1 MRLSIVAFAL
11 VAAQLPAAVP
21 ATEQPQSPPAKSQR
35 LEDIAWPEAERLL
48 TPDAVVV
55 IPLGAASKEHGPH
68 LALGN
73 DRKLADYLTNRVI
86 DSNVVVVAPTLTYHY
101 YPAFLEYPGSTS
113 LTLDTARE
121 HTVEVVR
128 SLARYG
134 PRRFYILNT
143 GISTLRALQPA
154 AAALAG
160 DGLLLRYTAF
170 ADRIERAARG
180 IREQAGG
187 THADEIETSMML
199 YIDPSSVDMS
209 KAVKDYRPS
218 SGALRLTRT
227 PGGEGTFSPTG
238 IWGDP
243 TLATRDK
250 GRAFVE
256 ALVAAINE
264 DIQGVR
270 TAPLPART
278 QTAPVAP
285 ATNPPAAVP
294 APPGLANRPGDPC
307 TPRSYR
313 AIAAIGD
320 AFAAA
325 WANADAEKLG
335 RLWSAGGNIVHTDG
349 SVERGPEIITQNR
362 RALFRRTEYRGSRHP
377 VTFTMIRCLAEDIA
391 IVDGKWELRGLRD
404 AGGRP
409 APPMQGQVTVVAKRL
424 DENWLIEAYR
434 YTVAAAK

>member
-1 MRLSIVAFAL
+1 MRVPIAAFAL
-11 VAAQLPAAVP
+11 VTAQLLAASQTAV
-21 ATEQPQSPPAKSQR
+21 QPQSPPAKSQR
-35 LEDIAWPEAERLL
+35 LEDIAWPEAERQL

-68 LALGN
+68 LTLGN
-73 DRKLADYLTNRVI
+73 DLKLADYLTNRVI
-86 DSNVVVVAPTLTYHY
+86 TSSGESTRIVVAPTLTYHY
-101 YPAFLEYPGSTS
+101 YPAFLDYPGSTS

-128 SLARYG
+128 SLAHYG

-143 GISTLRALQPA
+143 GISTLRALEPA
-154 AAALAG
+154 ATALAG
-160 DGLLLRYTAF
+160 DGILLRYTAF
-170 ADRIERAARG
+170 GERIERAARG

-187 THADEIETSMML
+187 SHADEIETSMML
-199 YIDPSSVDMS
+199 FIDPSSVDMS

-227 PGGEGTFSPTG
+227 PGAEGTYSPTG

-264 DIQGVR
+264 DIQRVR

-278 QTAPVAP
+278 HTAAAAP
-285 ATNPPAAVP
+285 ATTQPAAAA
-294 APPGLANRPGDPC
+294 APELANRTGDPC

-313 AIAAIGD
+313 AVAAIGD
-320 AFAAA
+320 SFAAA

-335 RLWSAGGNIVHTDG
+335 RLWSAGTSCTPTAAS
-349 SVERGPEIITQNR
+349 SVGPKSS
-362 RALFRRTEYRGSRHP
+362 RRT
-377 VTFTMIRCLAEDIA
+377 
-391 IVDGKWELRGLRD
+391 
-404 AGGRP
+404 GGRCSA
-409 APPMQGQVTVVAKRL
+409 APS
-424 DENWLIEAYR
+424 I
-434 YTVAAAK
+434 AAHVIQ